1 MALSCENQDTKD
13 LLKYCN
19 AGCKMET
26 DSIEQVMEYVKSSKF
41 RKLLQKYNEK
51 HVQLGEK
58 CHHMLNR
65 FHLEEEDPSPMAK
78 AMSYISTEMKMLVNR
93 DEKEIAKIMMDGC
106 NMGIQSLSGYLNQY
120 KKADEECRKVTEDLI
135 DAEFSFMKELR
146 IYL

>member
-1 MALSCENQDTKD
+1 MELSCENQDTKD

-19 AGCKMET
+19 AGCKTAT

-58 CHHMLNR
+58 CHRLLNNY
-65 FHLEEEDPSPMAK
+65 HLEEEDPSPMTK
-78 AMSYISTEMKMLVNR
+78 AMSYITTEMKMLVNR

-106 NMGIQSLSGYLNQY
+106 NMGIQSLCGYLNQY
-120 KKADEECRKVTEDLI
+120 KKANAECRKV
-135 DAEFSFMKELR
+135 AEELVDEEFAFMKELR
-146 IYL
+146 VHL